1 MPKKFRVGREIILFS
16 YNILRRKQHQNLK
29 IIYRVYYMTSY
40 PIPTRN
46 SHISPRAESLRA
58 DMGWGLI
65 WGMVRKMSYN
75 NLFITYFLLLICAS
89 SPADILNS
97 SFSNNVSAAVAAIDT
112 DKKTNESYLSQ
123 NNMINV
129 YKQIWEKI
137 WKNNS
142 GERTI

>member
-1 MPKKFRVGREIILFS
+1 
-16 YNILRRKQHQNLK
+16 
-29 IIYRVYYMTSY
+29 
-40 PIPTRN
+40 
-46 SHISPRAESLRA
+46 
-58 DMGWGLI
+58 
-65 WGMVRKMSYN
+65 MVRKMSYN